1 MDGHTPIHASKPSV
15 YKYHPLVPNFSDL
28 TSSKTSTIINPH
40 YSFYTIVHFQI
51 LYFIM
56 GVFTYEAETT
66 TVIPPA
72 RLFKAFVL
80 DADNLIPKI
89 APQAIKSSQFNYV
102 KHRIDE
108 IDNANFTYGYS
119 LIEGD
124 ALTDKLEKISYE
136 IKLVASPDGGSILKS
151 TSKYH
156 TKGDHEIKEEQI
168 KAGKEKAAGLFKAVE
183 GYLLANTD
191 AYN

>member
-1 MDGHTPIHASKPSV
+1 MVPI
-15 YKYHPLVPNFSDL
+15 YF
-28 TSSKTSTIINPH
+28 SKTTKLECYLSLSLSWHDTKEVT
-40 YSFYTIVHFQI
+40 S
-51 LYFIM
+51 
-56 GVFTYEAETT
+56 VFLCHAG
-66 TVIPPA
+66 
-72 RLFKAFVL
+72 
-80 DADNLIPKI
+80 
-89 APQAIKSSQFNYV
+89 SQFNYV

-168 KAGKEKAAGLFKAVE
+168 KAGKEKAVGLFKAVE
-183 GYLLANTD
+183 GYLLANPD